1 MHHRRSRSDPDIDV
15 TVRDYVPPDNNTLLD
30 NDASD
35 AESVSDSSES
45 IYTVDLYSEWRLPDL
60 NFSVKLP
67 GWFVLL
73 VTILLFRGPSTPP
86 SCVA

>member
-15 TVRDYVPPDNNTLLD
+15 IVRDYVPPD

-73 VTILLFRGPSTPP
+73 VTVLLFRGPSTPP

>member
-15 TVRDYVPPDNNTLLD
+15 TVRDYVPPDK
-30 NDASD
+30 DASDDD

-73 VTILLFRGPSTPP
+73 VTVLLFRGPSTPP

>member
-15 TVRDYVPPDNNTLLD
+15 IVRDYVPPDN
-30 NDASD
+30 DASD
-35 AESVSDSSES
+35 AESMSDSSES
-45 IYTVDLYSEWRLPDL
+45 IYTVDLYSGWRLPDL

-73 VTILLFRGPSTPP
+73 VTVLLFRGPSTPP